1 MILLGGVKPYGSSS
15 WSFTFGD
22 KDVGNFEQKIFSVK
36 EYGSSAKAKAAA
48 IAYQKDPAL
57 QKRLKD
63 NSALGKKAKELG
75 MTYDEYASLPK
86 KERTKLAVK
95 RFVDKKR
102 AERKAAGGFEQ
113 SFTHKGKTYTLP
125 TRFAKKDIPTL
136 KDFLKSF
143 DEWKEGGANL
153 KSYNTMPSR
162 VKSMAAAKKVGKKTS
177 KFDNREGNV
186 WRRLRDY
193 AKGLPPT
200 AGRAGTGE
208 LYKIFF
214 DQLKIPKSQLDTI
227 KNFDFENIQS
237 GKQKVITK
245 AAQRKDLGNPLV
257 TNVLDV
263 VRKNPDLTE
272 QELFSGVRKLSKKT
286 LSNGEIVTAAVQA
299 HRGATLRLLK
309 EARKEKIGEFQLK
322 NIQKFSSEDLPP
334 ALKVIYNLFP
344 NKVGRDFSTTIK
356 DFYKD
361 NPTLRK
367 RALDKLKAY
376 GKIRVEVQNALGLGG
391 RGPGKAAFQF
401 DHPISFAALER
412 SGDIAGAI
420 RTNPVVGDVN
430 QIKGQFLDRR
440 LNVLQNAIIRGEDV
454 KENIA
459 KVEKLKNINQTLFGD
474 LAGDFTIDDK
484 GIIKVKDYGAPEI
497 LDEQYN
503 IAKALQKN
511 LPLGGQIKRTLA
523 SGALTSELEEVLGKS
538 SAQKFITS
546 SQKLV
551 EFAKKDTNK
560 ICKIF
565 GRVPLQAGGRGCAT
579 QMELALEQDPVG
591 TATKIQNLKPEGGAV
606 NRIKGVATTFLNFAK
621 SPGFK
626 TFSVAGIAGGAAAAL
641 VKEFRNDDPTTYLSN
656 EDQQKSM
663 LVDMVTQPVSED
675 FQKPDLLDY
684 QLPAVGASL
693 AASTALAAPST
704 IKASRSRGLGVEKKG
719 LIRTGGRVLGRG
731 LGVAAS
737 PGVLAP
743 LAAMDIANQISEG
756 DSLADIATDPIN
768 YTYPIFA
775 EQTPKLTRGLP
786 SAFRKFARLGMST
799 PALRLLSRAGIA
811 GLGASLA
818 IQGVGLLDD

>member
-1 MILLGGVKPYGSSS
+1 GGLMILLGGIKPYGSSS
-15 WSFTFGD
+15 WSFTYGD
-22 KDVGNFEQKIFSVK
+22 KEVGNFEQKVFSVK

-63 NSALGKKAKELG
+63 NSALGKKAKTLG
-75 MTYDEYASLPK
+75 MTYDEYVSLPK

-162 VKSMAAAKKVGKKTS
+162 IKSMAAAKKVGKKTS

-227 KNFDFENIQS
+227 KNFDFETIQS

-391 RGPGKAAFQF
+391 RGPGKA
-401 DHPISFAALER
+401 
-412 SGDIAGAI
+412 
-420 RTNPVVGDVN
+420 
-430 QIKGQFLDRR
+430 
-440 LNVLQNAIIRGEDV
+440 
-454 KENIA
+454 
-459 KVEKLKNINQTLFGD
+459 
-474 LAGDFTIDDK
+474 
-484 GIIKVKDYGAPEI
+484 
-497 LDEQYN
+497 
-503 IAKALQKN
+503 
-511 LPLGGQIKRTLA
+511 
-523 SGALTSELEEVLGKS
+523 
-538 SAQKFITS
+538 
-546 SQKLV
+546 
-551 EFAKKDTNK
+551 
-560 ICKIF
+560 
-565 GRVPLQAGGRGCAT
+565 
-579 QMELALEQDPVG
+579 
-591 TATKIQNLKPEGGAV
+591 
-606 NRIKGVATTFLNFAK
+606 
-621 SPGFK
+621 
-626 TFSVAGIAGGAAAAL
+626 
-641 VKEFRNDDPTTYLSN
+641 
-656 EDQQKSM
+656 
-663 LVDMVTQPVSED
+663 
-675 FQKPDLLDY
+675 
-684 QLPAVGASL
+684 
-693 AASTALAAPST
+693 
-704 IKASRSRGLGVEKKG
+704 
-719 LIRTGGRVLGRG
+719 
-731 LGVAAS
+731 
-737 PGVLAP
+737 
-743 LAAMDIANQISEG
+743 
-756 DSLADIATDPIN
+756 
-768 YTYPIFA
+768 
-775 EQTPKLTRGLP
+775 
-786 SAFRKFARLGMST
+786 
-799 PALRLLSRAGIA
+799 
-811 GLGASLA
+811 
-818 IQGVGLLDD
+818 